1 MNNTHDY
8 SAVHQYFERLNEV
21 HHHRANRF
29 RINNLTMVMAYLS
42 LLIASIGLGILLFF
56 FGYSHLINAQ
66 NTSNHKETKIIE
78 TISDNNPEQIIID
91 ESGESHIIIE
101 NFTKF
106 AQVET
111 TLNGKK
117 ISVMT
122 GKDYETEDQLY
133 PSKQWCYFY
142 LRELGRLA
150 PLSVTLAEVDAQGKK
165 TIRVSSVLAK
175 EISISLYELEKA
187 EKLCQFQLM
196 I

>member
-29 RINNLTMVMAYLS
+29 RINNLTMVMTYLS
-42 LLIASIGLGILLFF
+42 LLIASIGLGTLLFF

-101 NFTKF
+101 NFNKF

-111 TLNGKK
+111 TLNDKEISVTTGKK
-117 ISVMT
+117 
-122 GKDYETEDQLY
+122 YRTEDQLY
-133 PSKQWCYFY
+133 PSTQWCYFY
-142 LRELGRLA
+142 LSQAGKSTPLFVELARVNNHG
-150 PLSVTLAEVDAQGKK
+150 EK
-165 TIRVSSVLAK
+165 TIQVSSALAK

>member
-1 MNNTHDY
+1 MNNNHDY

-21 HHHRANRF
+21 HIHRANRF
-29 RINNLTMVMAYLS
+29 RINNLTMVMTYLS

-117 ISVMT
+117 ISVIT

-133 PSKQWCYFY
+133 PSNQWCYIQ
-142 LRELGRLA
+142 LSQTGRL
-150 PLSVTLAEVDAQGKK
+150 SYQQVDLARVDALGEK
-165 TIRVSSVLAK
+165 TIQVSSALAK